1 MTHGPFLWYLNRG
14 TGIVLLGMLTLTVLL
29 GVRSLRSHRSRG
41 LPRFLTQSLH
51 RDLSLISLALLGAH
65 VASAVVDEYVDI
77 RWWQALVPW
86 GATYKPLWLELGTV
100 ALDLVVV
107 LVVTSLLRRR
117 LGHRCW
123 RVLHTAAYGCWALA
137 LVHGLG
143 VGTDT
148 RAGWGRWSAVACAGL
163 VALAVLGRI
172 AGLLVSRR
180 AGPRVDESGS
190 AEPVALE
197 LR

>member
-1 MTHGPFLWYLNRG
+1 M
-14 TGIVLLGMLTLTVLL
+14 
-29 GVRSLRSHRSRG
+29 
-41 LPRFLTQSLH
+41 
-51 RDLSLISLALLGAH
+51 
-65 VASAVVDEYVDI
+65 
-77 RWWQALVPW
+77 
-86 GATYKPLWLELGTV
+86 

-107 LVVTSLLRRR
+107 LVVTSLLRMR
-117 LGHRCW
+117 LVHRCL
-123 RVLHTAAYGCWALA
+123 RVLHTSAYGCWALA

-148 RAGWGRWSAVACAGL
+148 RAGWDRWSAVACAGL

-180 AGPRVDESGS
+180 AGRRVDESGS

-197 LR
+197 VR